1 MRRRDFMI
9 VLLGGTASAGWSLV
23 THAQQARPVYRIG
36 FMGNSTAALEANLVK
51 PFRDGLRELGYEEG
65 RNIAIEY
72 RWAEGDYSR
81 FPTLVTELLAQKVDV
96 IVTAGTPAALAVKA
110 ATTSVPL
117 VVVAVGDP
125 IGTGIVASLGRPG
138 GNITGLSSIAPE
150 LEGKRLALLREI
162 IPTLSH
168 VAILWNPL
176 NPFHVSSLRQA
187 RAAAEL
193 LQIKLQSVE
202 VRATEELGA
211 AIAEMKKER
220 PEALLILADRV
231 FLHDRKQLMDFAT
244 ENRLAGVYAYRE
256 LVIEGGLMSFGPNY
270 ADMHRRAA
278 TFVDKILKGAKPADL
293 PVEQPTKFELII
305 NLKTAKALGLTVPPM
320 LLATADEVIE

>member
-1 MRRRDFMI
+1 MI
-9 VLLGGTASAGWSLV
+9 VLLGGTASAGWPLV
-23 THAQQARPVYRIG
+23 AHAQQARPVYRIG

-211 AIAEMKKER
+211 AIAEMKNER